1 MTNSNIL
8 DTLIS
13 VVVGTITG
21 VTGTVKSGVSAVEDF
36 FYVRVNGL
44 PFIVLGSRQVGKST
58 LIEWL
63 RHNMKDMDSFAPEP
77 TTAGGDEVSDFT
89 SKIGDT
95 RMRLKPT
102 RDVGG
107 EYAMWETDWL
117 ELFHEAQPRGIIFV
131 MDHTDVIQ
139 QKDALNF
146 VMQMIEDEPAASRNL
161 KAFFIVVNKCDVW
174 ESTTTLDDIMANYRN
189 EQKRLSAQAERL
201 NYKYAI
207 TYGSL
212 YTGKGVKPMMKEFF
226 NVLRPKSRNKKDL

>member
-1 MTNSNIL
+1 MSNIL
-8 DTLIS
+8 DTLIT
-13 VVVGTITG
+13 VVVGTLSG
-21 VTGTVKSGVSAVEDF
+21 VTGTVRGSVAFIEDF
-36 FYVRVNGL
+36 FYVRVGGL

-63 RHNMKDMDSFAPEP
+63 RKNMKDMEGYDPEP
-77 TTAGGDEVSDFT
+77 TAAGGDEISDFT

-95 RMRLKPT
+95 RMKLKAT

-117 ELFHEAQPRGIIFV
+117 ELFREAQPRGIIFV

-146 VMQMIEDEPAASRNL
+146 VMQMIDDEPAAARNL
-161 KAFFIVVNKCDVW
+161 KAFFITVNKSDLW
-174 ESTTTLDDIMANYRN
+174 EGITTLDDIMVNYRN

-201 NYKYAI
+201 GYKYAI

-212 YTGKGVKPMMKEFF
+212 YTGKGVKAMMKEFF
-226 NVLRPKSRNKKDL
+226 NILRPKSRDKKDL